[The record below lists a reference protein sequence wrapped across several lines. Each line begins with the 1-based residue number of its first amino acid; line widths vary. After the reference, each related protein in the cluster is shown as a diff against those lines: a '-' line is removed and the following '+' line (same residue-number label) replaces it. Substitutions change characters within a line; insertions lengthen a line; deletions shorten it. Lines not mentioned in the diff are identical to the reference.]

1 MENPSYEKTKSDLSA
16 EKKYEELQIEAGMES
31 EKKFEKIEL
40 DTPSYSTG
48 IK

>member
-1 MENPSYEKTKSDLSA
+1 MENPSFEKTKSDLSA
-16 EKKYEELQIEAGMES
+16 EKKYEALEIEAEIES

-40 DTPSYSTG
+40 NKPTYSTG